1 MVDWKNITGYE
12 NSYQISSEGEVKSLK
27 RKGCKKDKILKSS
40 LDGSGYLNVNLSLKG
55 KTKSFHIHK
64 LVAQEFLNH
73 KAGGYD
79 FIIDH
84 KDNNKLNNK
93 QSNLQIITV
102 RKNTSKDQNKRDSKF
117 VGVSWNKRREKWM
130 ASIRIK
136 GKLKY
141 LGYFENELNASK
153 AYQDELEKL

>member
-1 MVDWKNITGYE
+1 M
-12 NSYQISSEGEVKSLK
+12 
-27 RKGCKKDKILKSS
+27 
-40 LDGSGYLNVNLSLKG
+40 NVNLSLKG

-84 KDNNKLNNK
+84 KDNDKLNNK

-102 RKNTSKDQNKRDSKF
+102 RKNTSKDQNKRASKF
-117 VGVSWNKRREKWM
+117 VGVSWNKRREKWT

-141 LGYFENELNASK
+141 LGYFENELSASK
-153 AYQDELEKL
+153 AYQDELKKL